1 MQKPT
6 YGRFGGQFVPEV
18 LMPALNEL
26 EEEYE
31 RYKEAPEFLRELNY
45 YLTEFAGRS
54 TPLYHARNLSKNMVQ
69 RYISNVRIW
78 YTVVLTNLTIR

>member
-31 RYKEAPEFLRELNY
+31 RYKGDPGFLRS
-45 YLTEFAGRS
+45 LTTILQSLPDAVH
-54 TPLYHARNLSKNMVQ
+54 LYTMQ
-69 RYISNVRIW
+69 GI
-78 YTVVLTNLTIR
+78 